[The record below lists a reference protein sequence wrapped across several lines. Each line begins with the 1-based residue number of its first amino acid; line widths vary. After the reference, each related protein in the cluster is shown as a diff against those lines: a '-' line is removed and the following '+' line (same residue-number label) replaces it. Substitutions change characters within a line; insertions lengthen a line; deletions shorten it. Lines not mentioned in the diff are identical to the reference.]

1 MDLITPIKKN
11 HMMAQ
16 LFSLT
21 QQRDGSRGQNLAN
34 QHDALEQLEGV
45 LGSMFKLLSDDVEPY
60 IE

>member
-1 MDLITPIKKN
+1 
-11 HMMAQ
+11 MMAQ
-16 LFSLT
+16 LLSLT